1 VANMM
6 YNVFRRQILGNGEAV
21 WIYPEPPESRWRR
34 IIWRLLRRDRRVFV
48 GWRDKDTGEPVT
60 DNFTIDWDATGLFS
74 VQLAP
79 DTSDDEALA

>member
-1 VANMM
+1 MM

-48 GWRDKDTGEPVT
+48 GWRDRDTGEPIV
-60 DNFTIDWDATGLFS
+60 DWFDEDATGLIS
-74 VQLAP
+74 VRLVTG
-79 DTSDDEALA
+79 TSDDEALA